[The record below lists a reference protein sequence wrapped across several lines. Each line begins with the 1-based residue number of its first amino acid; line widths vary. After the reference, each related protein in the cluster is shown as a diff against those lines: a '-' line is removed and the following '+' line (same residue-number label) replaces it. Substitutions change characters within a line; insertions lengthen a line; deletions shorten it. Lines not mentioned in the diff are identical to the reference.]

1 MPTTLLEIDKLVV
14 GYHRKPLLPPVSFK
28 VQQGQV
34 WGIIGPNG
42 SGKSTLLKTLL
53 GLQPPVGG
61 GLIAHPELRIG
72 YVPQRTSFDLAV
84 PSRVRDVVESGLDRG
99 WSFLDPLFVRKNKA
113 QIAQAM
119 KDTHVEELALQQYAT
134 LSEGQKQRVMVAR
147 ALVSQPTLIVLDE
160 PTSAMDATAER
171 KMFELLAEL
180 RNARN
185 LGVILVSHHL
195 PVVGEFATHAVY
207 VDRDNQVVEPGD
219 IKTVCECSHCV
230 ARYGHVLKL
239 KRHG

>member
-28 VQQGQV
+28 IQQGQV

-42 SGKSTLLKTLL
+42 SGKSTLLKTVL
-53 GLQPPVGG
+53 GLQSPISGALNP
-61 GLIAHPELRIG
+61 HPALRIG

-84 PSRVRDVVESGLDRG
+84 PSRVKDVVQSGLDRG
-99 WSFLDPLFVRKNKA
+99 WSFLDPLFVRKHRA
-113 QIAQAM
+113 DIEQAM
-119 KDTHVEELALQQYAT
+119 VDTHVENLAGQQFVT

-147 ALVSQPTLIVLDE
+147 ALVSQPNLIVLDE

-180 RNARN
+180 RQGRD
-185 LGVILVSHHL
+185 LGVMLVSHHL